1 MFCQRL
7 QYDKKGIN
15 NYFFNH
21 IGSSYKKGRY
31 WYDFKNRIWIRAAGL
46 LPKMQAPDF
55 ETEDFL
61 NVRGSRHMISLSICH
76 ALMDHLTESGK
87 PPAEVAKSN
96 KRVHACIRRSAYS

>member
-1 MFCQRL
+1 VFCQRL
-7 QYDKKGIN
+7 QYDKKGIK

-61 NVRGSRHMISLSICH
+61 NVRGSRHMISLSIN
-76 ALMDHLTESGK
+76 LFIERLRTSYRSGIKSLKHLET
-87 PPAEVAKSN
+87 
-96 KRVHACIRRSAYS
+96 CII